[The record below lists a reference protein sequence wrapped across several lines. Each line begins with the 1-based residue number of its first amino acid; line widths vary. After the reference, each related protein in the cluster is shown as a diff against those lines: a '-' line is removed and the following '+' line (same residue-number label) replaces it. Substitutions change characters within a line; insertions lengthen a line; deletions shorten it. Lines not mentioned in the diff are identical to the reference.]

1 MWLFQNF
8 QEYPYDEDLIMN
20 SVISDDAY
28 IWSPNTNLYKYNTK
42 SCMKSKDDL
51 DDNVIVHHHHHHH
64 HHQGCRLC
72 KYMVLVQELV
82 KHSR

>member
-28 IWSPNTNLYKYNTK
+28 IWSPNAMMDIRIHVRCYIH
-42 SCMKSKDDL
+42 
-51 DDNVIVHHHHHHH
+51 VIVM
-64 HHQGCRLC
+64 L
-72 KYMVLVQELV
+72 
-82 KHSR
+82 